1 MKNAQSGKLSL
12 SEFIESLIR
21 SQMSLIQH
29 ITNNDLQA
37 MSTII
42 PDLCS
47 VSAEFKE
54 LAVML
59 RNVETKL
66 QETLNHVHNSC
77 EELHT
82 GTINKFL
89 FFFSCILYI

>member
-1 MKNAQSGKLSL
+1 MKSAQSGKLSL

-21 SQMSLIQH
+21 SQMSLTQH
-29 ITNNDLQA
+29 IANNDLKA

-42 PDLCS
+42 PDLRS

-54 LAVML
+54 LTVLL
-59 RNVETKL
+59 RNAEAKL

-77 EELHT
+77 EELRT

-89 FFFSCILYI
+89 FFLSCILYI